1 MMKIITSAVSLA
13 LMAAS
18 FQTFADKIV
27 ITGEPVILEQQGS
40 VYTLPKDYTTTES
53 YYYVS
58 MNGTKS
64 VCYLEKQ
71 TTLTSLNATVV
82 SVNVNG
88 QPVQWNCYP
97 VDETY
102 FQVTP

>member
-1 MMKIITSAVSLA
+1 MKIITTAVSLA

-27 ITGEPVILEQQGS
+27 ITGQPVILEQQGE
-40 VYTLPKDYTTTES
+40 VYVLPKDYTTTES

-71 TTLTSLNATVV
+71 PTLSSLNA
-82 SVNVNG
+82 SMINVNVNG
-88 QPVQWNCYP
+88 QQVQWNCYP